1 MPQNT
6 NLNINPYYDDF
17 DPSKNYNRVLFKPG
31 TPIQARELTTLQSIL
46 QDQIEKF
53 GKHFFKDGS
62 VVIPGSIA
70 YDSNYYAV
78 KIESTFFGV
87 PVEAYYDK
95 LVGLRIQGKTSG
107 ITAVVKKVLSQ
118 TQSEE
123 GKTTLYVKYQNSSDQ
138 DYTTS
143 QFLDGENLVTLETFS
158 YGTTTI
164 TEGSDFATCVLAN
177 ATATGS
183 SFSIAEG
190 VFFARG
196 AFVQVENDTIILDQY
211 TNTPSYRVGLFVNEE
226 IVTAVDD
233 NSLYDNA
240 QGYSN
245 YTAPGADRLKISLN
259 LVKKDLEDYQDEN
272 FIELFRVR
280 NGEAKKIVSNTVYS
294 EIAKELARRTY
305 DESGDYFVNQFDIQA
320 KECLNDRYSTF
331 GVFFP
336 EENTDQGNK
345 PSKDLL
351 EIQVGPGKAYVKG
364 FETQTY
370 GSTFLDVEKPRT
382 TKLVEGAG
390 IPFQAGNLIR
400 VNNVHGGASVG
411 IATTGTVDL
420 RSRRLGQSLPLA
432 PTGQSIGRAR
442 VYDFKAS
449 NSAYSD
455 ASSTFDLYLFD
466 IQTDTEITLNQTL
479 TISAPALIEGK
490 NSGAKGYLRSV
501 SGNILTL
508 HQTSGN
514 FVLDEAILVNGI
526 ENGRIITK
534 VLEFDISDIK
544 SVRSEVGVTTF
555 SADTVLEPKLNFGG
569 QSFNF
574 SASSGGVSTVTSS
587 SGGWTAGIK
596 TGDIISYNRSG
607 VTGTVYNR
615 VDTVTPTAASMTVVA
630 VGNVTNVATGSLPSS
645 AINVSGLSV
654 VSPKIVNS
662 NSGFLYAELPNQNI
676 ESVDLTTS
684 DIFVR
689 REYRDRSSSA
699 LGTLDL
705 PSLTGTDFVY
715 APFDEERYTVVYKD
729 GTVEAL
735 TSDKFQL
742 IGGAKGATISGL
754 SKTNETGVIVVTTQ
768 QKSKVTSKTKILNRA
783 ASLVVSG
790 SKYSYS
796 GVSTAVQDGLS
807 HSSAYGKRVQD
818 REISLDVADVVNVH
832 AIFESSTA
840 SDPVVPSFLLSS
852 LNGPNSNV
860 DDLIVGEV
868 LVGKTSGASAMV
880 LAKSGTN
887 QIYVVP
893 KNEQSF
899 QETEEVVFQE
909 SGVIGNI
916 NQINLG
922 DKNILSNFSFD
933 TGQRLE
939 YYDFGRLVRKTG
951 TAEPSRRLKVFF
963 DYYNINSSDNGEI
976 ITASSYSNYDL
987 SPSFNNVRN
996 TDVIDIRP
1004 RVANYAS
1011 TLSPFEF
1018 EARNFGGSGQS
1029 VPNVIVSDENIV
1041 LDYQFYLGRID
1052 RLFLN
1057 QDSSFT
1063 VVQGTPAENPVDPE
1077 AIDSAFELARV
1088 RYSPYVY
1095 DINSDVTIEFR
1106 ANRRYTM
1113 LDIGKLEDRIESLE
1127 YYTSLS
1133 LLENK
1138 TQSLVI
1144 QDPDTGLDR
1153 FKSGFVVDN
1162 FSTFDVADKT
1172 IPELKYDIENGRLI
1186 SRRYFDNVDLLVG
1199 SESLIGS
1206 SGTPN
1211 LSVDL
1216 RYANDLGSPNIK
1228 KSKNIVTLN
1237 YSETEDF
1244 KQPFASRVVNINPF
1258 DVVTWRGSMEINP
1271 KQDIWIEREYKT
1283 IDGGFGT
1290 TEVITQSQSIANL
1303 RPQNIE
1309 FKAARL
1315 KPGTKFFSFFSR
1327 TDMSDS
1333 RTYTV
1338 PKLLEVTPVQGSF
1351 KIGETVVGRTLANQN
1366 STANPEIRFRLAT
1379 PNHKDGPYNNP
1390 TAVYTSSP
1398 YSNVGLSS
1406 SYSVTTTLLNI
1417 DTASLNQKSDER
1429 FFGYVEKG
1437 MKLVGETSG
1446 AEAIVSDVRLISDN
1460 TGVLIGSMN
1469 IPSGSPKFTNGT
1481 NNLEVSAEKNPS
1493 NIPGVVVSGA
1503 DANFFSNGTL
1513 IRETTIRR
1521 RPRPNPPRNNR
1532 RGGKDPLAQSFVV
1545 EEDPGIFL
1553 TSIDIF
1559 FATKSSTIPVQLMLV
1574 ELQNGYPSE
1583 NIVDGSVVI
1592 KDAANISVSTD
1603 GSVATTFT
1611 FDAPVY
1617 LPNGE
1622 FAFVLLADTD
1632 AYNVWISRVGE
1643 EDISTKNLPE
1653 VQKIIINKQPSLGSL
1668 FKSQN
1673 ASTWTA
1679 SQLEDLK
1686 YVARKAQFVTD
1697 PGTFRFY
1704 NPELRTFNARNKLQ
1718 DNPIEVFAKKV
1729 SVGLSSAVTSP
1740 FVVIGSEIRQDNR
1753 TSVGYVESL
1762 RGAIGLADTGLN
1774 VTNAGVGYSNGTF
1787 SNVSFTSQTGGGIG
1801 AVGIV
1806 TVSAGS
1812 VASVSVT
1819 ASGSGYAVGDTL
1831 TATLGSNTLGRNLTL
1846 TVGVVTSVN
1855 TLVLTNVT
1863 GQDFNTSEQIQYV
1876 PTAGAGVGVG
1886 STLFSI
1892 VPTTVT
1898 TNTDEYDGTY
1908 FKVSHKNHGM
1918 HADNNIVT
1926 ITGVS
1931 GDTVATTISVGYGVS
1946 SINNISVA
1954 SSTNFNLFEGA
1965 QVSASNPGFA
1975 LIGDEII
1982 AYTGVGANVLTGI
1995 TTRGVDGTKARTYS
2009 TNTPIQKYEFAGVSL
2024 RKINTTH
2031 SLINVTNNIENKVGL
2046 DHYHVKISG
2055 SKLFNANKLGG
2066 GSNAKASQNIMFD
2079 SIIPN
2084 LSTTIPNGTSVS
2096 GKVRTISGTSV
2107 DGTETSFQDKGY
2119 EAISLV
2125 NETKFT
2131 DPRIVASRA
2140 NEESKLFALPGAK
2153 SFTLEMVLSTN
2164 NPNVSP
2170 VIDVFD
2176 SSITTVSNRVNAPIS
2191 NYVTDRRSNLL
2202 LEDPHNLSYLTKV
2215 IGIENPATSLQVLL
2229 SAYRPASADIRVLY
2243 RLFRVDGS
2251 EIDKVFELFPG
2262 YDNLTNNGQI
2272 IDPKNNSGRS
2282 DRQISAS
2289 LQGQFSEYTFTAN
2302 NLPQF
2307 SAYQIKVELTST
2319 NQAQSPQLMDFRA
2332 IALA

>member
-31 TPIQARELTTLQSIL
+31 TPVQARELTTLQSIL
-46 QDQIEKF
+46 QDQVEKF

-62 VVIPGSIA
+62 VVIPGSVS

-87 PVEAYYDK
+87 PVESYYEK

-107 ITAVVKKVLSQ
+107 ITAVVKSVLSQ
-118 TQSEE
+118 IQSEE
-123 GKTTLYVKYQNSSDQ
+123 GTTTLYVKYQNSSNQ
-138 DYTTS
+138 DFAS
-143 QFLDGENLVTLETFS
+143 EQFLDGENLVTLDTFS

-164 TEGSDFATCVLAN
+164 TEGSDFATCVVAN

-183 SFSIAEG
+183 AFAISEG
-190 VFFARG
+190 VFFVRG
-196 AFVQVENDTIILDQY
+196 AFVQVSDERILLDQY

-226 IVTAVDD
+226 IITAVDD
-233 NSLYDNA
+233 PTLYDNA
-240 QGYSN
+240 QGTSN
-245 YTAPGADRLKISLN
+245 YTAPGADRLKISLS
-259 LVKKDLEDYQDEN
+259 LIKKDLEDFQDED
-272 FIELFRVR
+272 FVELFRVR
-280 NGEAKKIVSNTVYS
+280 NGQVKKIVNKTIYS
-294 EIAKELARRTY
+294 EIANELARRTY
-305 DESGDYFVNQFDIQA
+305 DESGDYYVEQFDIEA

-336 EENTDQGNK
+336 EENTDQGNQ
-345 PSKDLL
+345 PSDNLL

-364 FETQTY
+364 YETQTY

-382 TKLVEGAG
+382 TQLVEGAG

-400 VNNVHGGASVG
+400 LNNVHGGASVG
-411 IATTGTVDL
+411 IATTSTIDL
-420 RSRRLGQSLPLA
+420 RSRRLSSTNPLA
-432 PTGQSIGRAR
+432 VAGQSIGRAR
-442 VYDFKAS
+442 VYDFKVS
-449 NSAYSD
+449 NSAYEN
-455 ASSTFDLYLFD
+455 ATTTFDLYLFD
-466 IQTDTEITLNQTL
+466 IQTDTEITLNQEL
-479 TISAPALIEGK
+479 DISAPALIEGR
-490 NSGAKGYLRSV
+490 NSGARGYLRSRA
-501 SGNILTL
+501 GNILTL

-514 FVLDEAILVNGI
+514 FVLDEPILVNGI
-526 ENGRIITK
+526 NNGRIVTK
-534 VLEFDISDIK
+534 VLEFDVSDIK

-555 SADTVLEPKLNFGG
+555 SADTLLEPKLNFGA

-574 SASSGGVSTVTSS
+574 TAGSGGISTVTSS
-587 SGGWTAGIK
+587 SGGWTSGIK
-596 TGDIISYNRSG
+596 TGDIISYNRSD
-607 VTGTVYNR
+607 VTGSVYNR
-615 VDTVTPTAASMTVVA
+615 VDTISATAQSMTVAA
-630 VGNVTNVATGSLPSS
+630 VDNVTDVATGSLPAS
-645 AINVSGLSV
+645 AINVSGVSV
-654 VSPKIVNS
+654 VAPRVANS
-662 NSGFLYAELPNQNI
+662 NSGFLYAELPNENV

-705 PSLTGTDFVY
+705 PSLVGSDFVY
-715 APFDEERYTVVYKD
+715 APFDEERYTVVYMD

-735 TSDKFQL
+735 TSDMFQL
-742 IGGAKGATISGL
+742 GAGSKTATISGL
-754 SKTNETGVIVVTTQ
+754 SKTGETGVIVITTQ
-768 QKSKVTSKTKILNRA
+768 QKSKVTSKAKVLNRA
-783 ASLVVSG
+783 SSLVVSG
-790 SKYSYS
+790 SKFTYS
-796 GVSTAVQDGLS
+796 GVSTSVQDGLS
-807 HSSAYGKRVQD
+807 YSTAYGKRVQD

-832 AIFESSTA
+832 AIFESSTS
-840 SDPVVPSFLLSS
+840 SDPTVPSLLLSS

-868 LVGKTSGASAMV
+868 LIGKTSGASAMV
-880 LAKSGTN
+880 LGKNGVS

-899 QETEEVVFQE
+899 QENEEVVFQE

-922 DKNILSNFSFD
+922 DKNILGDFSFD

-939 YYDFGRLVRKTG
+939 YYDFGRLIRKFG
-951 TAEPSRRLKVFF
+951 TATPSRRLKVYF
-963 DYYNINSSDNGEI
+963 DYYSINSSDNGEI
-976 ITASSYSNYDL
+976 VTASSYSDYDL
-987 SPSFNNVRN
+987 APSFNNVRN
-996 TDVIDIRP
+996 TDVIDFRP

-1011 TLSPFEF
+1011 NLSPFEF

-1057 QDSSFT
+1057 RDSSFS
-1063 VVQGTPAENPVDPE
+1063 VVQGTPSENPVEPE
-1077 AIDSAFELARV
+1077 AIDSSFELARV
-1088 RYSPYVY
+1088 TYAPYVY
-1095 DINSDVTIEFR
+1095 DVERDVTIDFR

-1172 IPELKYDIENGRLI
+1172 IPELKYDIQSGRLVARKYYDSI
-1186 SRRYFDNVDLLVG
+1186 DLLVG
-1199 SESLIGS
+1199 SESLIGTN
-1206 SGTPN
+1206 GTPD
-1211 LSVDL
+1211 LSVDI
-1216 RYANDLGSPNIK
+1216 RYANDLGSPNIR

-1244 KQPFASRVVNINPF
+1244 KQPFASRAVNVNPF
-1258 DVVTWRGSMEINP
+1258 DVVTWRGSMSLNP
-1271 KQDIWIEREYKT
+1271 SQDVWIEREFRT
-1283 IDGGFGT
+1283 INGGWGT
-1290 TEVITQSQSIANL
+1290 TQVVTESSKIPNL

-1338 PKLLEVTPVQGSF
+1338 PKLLEVTPVQGAF
-1351 KIGETVVGRTLANQN
+1351 KVGETVVGRSLANQN
-1366 STANPEIRFRLAT
+1366 STANPEIRFRLAS

-1390 TAVYTSSP
+1390 VAVFTTNPYT
-1398 YSNVGLSS
+1398 NVGLSS
-1406 SYSVTTTLLNI
+1406 SYSDTTTLLNV

-1446 AEAIVSDVRLISDN
+1446 AEATVSDVRLISDE

-1469 IPSGSPKFTNGT
+1469 IPTTSPKFANGT
-1481 NNLEVSAEKNPS
+1481 NSLEVSAEKTPS
-1493 NIPGVVVSGA
+1493 NTPGIVISGA
-1503 DANFFSNGTL
+1503 EADFFSDGTL
-1513 IRETTIRR
+1513 IKQTTILRR
-1521 RPRPNPPRNNR
+1521 RRRRRRNR
-1532 RGGKDPLAQSFVV
+1532 DPLAQSFLV
-1545 EEDPGIFL
+1545 EEATGIFL
-1553 TSIDIF
+1553 TSVDFF
-1559 FATKSSTIPVQLMLV
+1559 FATKSSTIPI
-1574 ELQNGYPSE
+1574 ELQIVTLENGYPSE
-1583 NIVDGSVVI
+1583 NVVDRSVVI
-1592 KDAANISVSTD
+1592 KDASEISTSAD
-1603 GSVATTFT
+1603 GTTATTFT

-1617 LPNGE
+1617 LENGE
-1622 FAFVLLADTD
+1622 YAFVLLAETD

-1643 EDISTKNLPE
+1643 EDITTRDLPE

-1673 ASTWTA
+1673 ASTWTP
-1679 SQLEDLK
+1679 SQLEDIK
-1686 YVARKAQFVTD
+1686 YTARKAQFVTD
-1697 PGTFRFY
+1697 TGTFRLY
-1704 NPELRTFNARNKLQ
+1704 NPESRTFNTRNILK
-1718 DNPIEVFAKKV
+1718 DNPIETFSKKV
-1729 SVGLSSAVTSP
+1729 TVGLSSEISIP
-1740 FVVIGSEIRQDNR
+1740 HVVVGSEIRQDNR
-1753 TSVGYVESL
+1753 TAVGYVESL
-1762 RGAIGLADTGLN
+1762 RGSIGLADTGLN

-1787 SNVSFTSQTGGGIG
+1787 SNVSFTSQTGSGTG
-1801 AVGIV
+1801 AVGII
-1806 TVSAGS
+1806 TVSGGT
-1812 VASVSVT
+1812 VDSVSVT

-1846 TVGVVTSVN
+1846 TVGVVTSTN

-1863 GQDFNTSEQIQYV
+1863 GQDFNTSDQIQYV

-1886 STLFSI
+1886 STLFSV

-1898 TNTDEYDGTY
+1898 TNTDEYDGTH
-1908 FKVSHKNHGM
+1908 FKVYHKNHGM
-1918 HADNNIVT
+1918 YADNNIVT
-1926 ITGVS
+1926 INGVI
-1931 GDTVATTISVGYGVS
+1931 GDTVATTISVGYAVS
-1946 SINNISVA
+1946 SIDNISVA
-1954 SSTNFNLFEGA
+1954 SSTNFNWFEGA

-1982 AYTGVGANVLTGI
+1982 AYTGVGANILTGI

-2009 TNTPIQKYEFAGVSL
+2009 ANTPIQKYEFSGVSL

-2031 SLINVTNNIENKVGL
+2031 SLINVTNNIDEKVGL
-2046 DHYHVKISG
+2046 DHYHVKITG
-2055 SKLFNANKLGG
+2055 SKLFNDSKLGG
-2066 GSNAKASQNIMFD
+2066 GPSARASKNIMFD
-2079 SIIPN
+2079 TITPN
-2084 LSTTIPNGTSVS
+2084 LNTTIPNGTVIS
-2096 GKVRTISGTSV
+2096 GKVRTTSGTSV

-2119 EAISLV
+2119 EAISLL
-2125 NETKFT
+2125 NETRFS
-2131 DPRIVASRA
+2131 DPRIIASRA
-2140 NEESKLFALPGAK
+2140 NEESKLLALPGAK
-2153 SFTLEMVLSTN
+2153 SFTFELALSTTD
-2164 NPNVSP
+2164 PNVSP
-2170 VIDVFD
+2170 VVDVFD
-2176 SSITTVSNRVNAPIS
+2176 SNITTSSNRVNAPIS

-2202 LEDPHNLSYLTKV
+2202 AEDPHNLSYLTKV
-2215 IGIENPATSLQVLL
+2215 IALENPATSLQVLL
-2229 SAYRPASADIRVLY
+2229 GAYRPTSADIRVLY

-2251 EIDKVFELFPG
+2251 EVDKVFELFPG
-2262 YDNLTNNGQI
+2262 FDNLDNNGRVI
-2272 IDPKNNSGRS
+2272 NSKNNSGRS